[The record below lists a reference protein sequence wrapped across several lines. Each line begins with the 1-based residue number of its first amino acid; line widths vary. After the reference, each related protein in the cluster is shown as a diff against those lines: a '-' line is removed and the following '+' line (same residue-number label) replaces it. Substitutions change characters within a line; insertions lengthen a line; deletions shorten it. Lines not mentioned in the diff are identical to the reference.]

1 MSMHILPT
9 DLKWKVVETTH
20 AAALCQL
27 KAASKEWRALVR
39 SVLCQRLWVE
49 PCGRVGQPVPTG
61 VHSITDLD
69 VKCLNETGRLW
80 EVVVAGHRL
89 PQLARL
95 HGWGF
100 VVDVQAVR
108 EADLGDDYYDYVE
121 DDAKPL
127 GGTALRSCIQDQQA
141 LAVLQQSVQQD
152 ETAEMT
158 FEQKAQLAGG
168 INRLSSNHLAE
179 VVRLIRE
186 NMPEGQGIEID
197 INTLD
202 NRTLWKLH
210 NFVRTCQAPAQL
222 LLAAVACAA
231 SGTVIGVPVELL
243 RSCAIDDLDLSDDF
257 RGIDVTAAKLLGLM
271 LPAATSLRSLKYATA
286 FPCQRP
292 LSLLTTSPECS
303 VSAR

>member
-1 MSMHILPT
+1 M
-9 DLKWKVVETTH
+9 
-20 AAALCQL
+20 
-27 KAASKEWRALVR
+27 
-39 SVLCQRLWVE
+39 
-49 PCGRVGQPVPTG
+49 
-61 VHSITDLD
+61 
-69 VKCLNETGRLW
+69 
-80 EVVVAGHRL
+80 
-89 PQLARL
+89 
-95 HGWGF
+95 
-100 VVDVQAVR
+100 R

-231 SGTVIGVPVELL
+231 SGTVRRVPVQQL
-243 RSCAIDDLDLSDDF
+243 RSCAIDELDLSDDF

-271 LPAATSLRSLKYATA
+271 LPAATSLRSLKYATP
-286 FPCQRP
+286 FPCSSAPIGTPHHQPHSLLAVCEATASVPREQP
-292 LSLLTTSPECS
+292 LSPRASSATRRCNRWSGPLGARTRAPE
-303 VSAR
+303 

>member
-49 PCGRVGQPVPTG
+49 PCGRVGQPVPAG

-100 VVDVQAVR
+100 VVDMQAVR
-108 EADLGDDYYDYVE
+108 EAGLEEAEDDDDDEAEGDD
-121 DDAKPL
+121 DDAPL
-127 GGTALRSCIQDQQA
+127 GGSALRSCIQ
-141 LAVLQQSVQQD
+141 
-152 ETAEMT
+152 
-158 FEQKAQLAGG
+158 G
-168 INRLSSNHLAE
+168 
-179 VVRLIRE
+179 
-186 NMPEGQGIEID
+186 EGRPPGE
-197 INTLD
+197 
-202 NRTLWKLH
+202 
-210 NFVRTCQAPAQL
+210 L

-231 SGTVIGVPVELL
+231 SGTVRGVPVQRLREDDVIDEL
-243 RSCAIDDLDLSDDF
+243 DF
-257 RGIDVTAAKLLGLM
+257 DSGIGVTAATLLALM
-271 LPAATSLRSLKYATA
+271 LPAATSLRSLKYAPPP
-286 FPCQRP
+286 F
-292 LSLLTTSPECS
+292 L